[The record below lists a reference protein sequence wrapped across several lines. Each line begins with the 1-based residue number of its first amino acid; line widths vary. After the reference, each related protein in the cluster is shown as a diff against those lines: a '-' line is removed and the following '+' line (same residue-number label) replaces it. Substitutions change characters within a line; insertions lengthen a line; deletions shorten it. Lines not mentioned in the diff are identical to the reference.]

1 MDGLKKQ
8 TMKYIKFLF
17 ISVPL
22 ALILIITVNIYF
34 EFKRW
39 RK

>member
-1 MDGLKKQ
+1 
-8 TMKYIKFLF
+8 MKYIKFFF

-22 ALILIITVNIYF
+22 ALILITTANLYF